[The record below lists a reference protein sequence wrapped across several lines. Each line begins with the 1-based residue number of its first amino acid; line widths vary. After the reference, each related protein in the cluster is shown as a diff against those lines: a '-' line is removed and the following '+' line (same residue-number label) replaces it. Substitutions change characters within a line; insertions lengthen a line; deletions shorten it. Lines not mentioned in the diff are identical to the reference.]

1 MEKSGIDAVRQTFGK
16 RLHTILDAR
25 GLPTT
30 GFARSR
36 YIADLIGVTSPTAY
50 KYLSG
55 VFVPGYDILID
66 LAKRLNVTPDYL
78 IGVGGPNSYLL
89 YDQAGSNPIHMS
101 LPERIKE
108 FSTIGWI
115 GLFFYW
121 NVSAREAINLLQ
133 AGDIVVYTTQNLG
146 LHADRHYIVQYD
158 GLMYIAKLRALELDP
173 TGISQ
178 WEFAFEDETVIQLAH
193 TDIGVATPRARHH
206 KASMSSDRLCIAC
219 LLGMLSHVEC
229 GVGGDQVAIVA
240 HHKRPMS
247 VRVV

>member
-55 VFVPGYDILID
+55 IFVPGYDILIE

-89 YDQAGSNPIHMS
+89 YDPTGHNPIQMS

-121 NVSAREAINLLQ
+121 SVTPREAISLVRP
-133 AGDIVVYTTQNLG
+133 GDIIVYTIQNLG
-146 LHADRHYIVQYD
+146 LEAGRHYIVQYD
-158 GLMYIAKLRALELDP
+158 GLMYIAQLKALETTDE
-173 TGISQ
+173 GVSQ
-178 WEFAFEDETVIQLAH
+178 WEFSFEDNTVIDVAQ
-193 TDIGVATPRARHH
+193 TDIGFGFAPHQVPQSLNVIGTPVY
-206 KASMSSDRLCIAC
+206 RLPA
-219 LLGMLSHVEC
+219 GH
-229 GVGGDQVAIVA
+229 AFP
-240 HHKRPMS
+240 R
-247 VRVV
+247 

>member
-146 LHADRHYIVQYD
+146 LQPDRHYIVQYD
-158 GLMYIAKLRALELDP
+158 GLMYIAKLRALEADP
-173 TGISQ
+173 SGVSQ
-178 WEFAFEDETVIQLAH
+178 WEFAFEDDTVIQLAQ
-193 TDIGVATPRARHH
+193 TDIGVGYAAHQAPQSLSVIGSPVYRLPVGHAFPR
-206 KASMSSDRLCIAC
+206 
-219 LLGMLSHVEC
+219 
-229 GVGGDQVAIVA
+229 
-240 HHKRPMS
+240 
-247 VRVV
+247 

>member
-55 VFVPGYDILID
+55 VFVPNYDILID
-66 LAKRLNVTPDYL
+66 LARRLNVTPDYL
-78 IGVGGPNSYLL
+78 IGIGSLNSYLL
-89 YDQAGSNPIHMS
+89 YDPSGNNPIQMS

-121 NVSAREAINLLQ
+121 NVSSREAMDLLQ
-133 AGDIVVYTTQNLG
+133 AGDKVVYTTQNLG
-146 LHADRHYIVQYD
+146 LEADRHYIVQYD
-158 GLMYIAKLRALELDP
+158 GLMYIAKLKALVTHADGAP
-173 TGISQ
+173 Q
-178 WEFAFEDETVIQLAH
+178 WEFSFEDNTVIQLAQ
-193 TDIGVATPRARHH
+193 TDISFGYAAHQAPQSLHVIGAPVYRLPAGHAFPR
-206 KASMSSDRLCIAC
+206 
-219 LLGMLSHVEC
+219 
-229 GVGGDQVAIVA
+229 
-240 HHKRPMS
+240 
-247 VRVV
+247 

>member
-36 YIADLIGVTSPTAY
+36 YIADLIGVTSLTAY

-55 VFVPGYDILID
+55 VFVPSYDILID
-66 LAKRLNVTPDYL
+66 LARRLNVTPDYL
-78 IGVGGPNSYLL
+78 IGVGSFNSYLL
-89 YDQAGSNPIHMS
+89 YDPSGHNPIQMS

-121 NVSAREAINLLQ
+121 SVSAREAMDLVQ
-133 AGDIVVYTTQNLG
+133 AGDKVVYTTQNLG
-146 LHADRHYIVQYD
+146 LEADRHYIVQYD
-158 GLMYIAKLRALELDP
+158 GLMYIAKLKALATHED
-173 TGISQ
+173 GASQ
-178 WEFAFEDETVIQLAH
+178 WEFSFEDDTVIQLSQ
-193 TDIGVATPRARHH
+193 TDIGFGYAAHQAPQSLHVIGSPVYRLPAGHAFPR
-206 KASMSSDRLCIAC
+206 
-219 LLGMLSHVEC
+219 
-229 GVGGDQVAIVA
+229 
-240 HHKRPMS
+240 
-247 VRVV
+247 

>member
-55 VFVPGYDILID
+55 VFVPNYDILLD
-66 LAKRLNVTPDYL
+66 LARRLNVTPDYL
-78 IGVGGPNSYLL
+78 IGVAGLNSYLL
-89 YDQAGSNPIHMS
+89 YDPTGHNPIQMS

-121 NVSAREAINLLQ
+121 SVSAREAINLLQ

-146 LHADRHYIVQYD
+146 LEADRHYIVQYD
-158 GLMYIAKLRALELDP
+158 GLMYIAKLKALGTSGDSV
-173 TGISQ
+173 SQ
-178 WEFAFEDETVIQLAH
+178 WEFSFEDNTVIQLAQ
-193 TDIGVATPRARHH
+193 TDISFGYAAHQAPQSLHVIGAPVYRLPAGHAFPR
-206 KASMSSDRLCIAC
+206 
-219 LLGMLSHVEC
+219 
-229 GVGGDQVAIVA
+229 
-240 HHKRPMS
+240 
-247 VRVV
+247 